1 MREWLEAKGD
11 PEREKVIM
19 NTVFGESYKQ
29 KGAFEDEQIFLRR
42 RESYRAE
49 LPNGV
54 LLLTAAIDTQDNLLN
69 TK

>member
-42 RESYRAE
+42 
-49 LPNGV
+49 P
-54 LLLTAAIDTQDNLLN
+54 
-69 TK
+69 